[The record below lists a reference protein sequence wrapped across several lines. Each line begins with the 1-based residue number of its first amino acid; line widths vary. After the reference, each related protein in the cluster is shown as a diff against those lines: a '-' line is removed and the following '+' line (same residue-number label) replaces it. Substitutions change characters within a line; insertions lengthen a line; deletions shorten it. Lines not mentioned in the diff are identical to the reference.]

1 MITFRKEV
9 YAGEVNASLEVT
21 VSYADATPEQIAAN
35 SILVGEIAAQ
45 IRQSELNVE
54 PASE

>member
-9 YAGEVNASLEVT
+9 YVGEVNSSVEVNLSYEGAS
-21 VSYADATPEQIAAN
+21 PEQIAAN
-35 SILVGEIAAQ
+35 GILIAEIAAQ
-45 IRQSELNVE
+45 IRQSELNIE

>member
-1 MITFRKEV
+1 MITFRTEV
-9 YAGEVNASLEVT
+9 YVGEVNSSVEVNL
-21 VSYADATPEQIAAN
+21 SYADATPEQIAAN